1 MNFHKPNLK
10 LNFKTNLVGKII
22 LGVIGIYVL
31 YVLAI
36 GLISSTCPEHY
47 TAPDLGDNATDK
59 DKAMIMADA
68 VTHSLDTE
76 LDSVFGWIPNDL
88 LFVPKILDNITS
100 YQKGV
105 IYATRPA
112 SDIVAKTVSRYGKN
126 DTMDPRLVDATSR
139 YFVYSS
145 EVWGFWF
152 VYDAEG
158 KYKEGIRNWKS
169 WATSV
174 DSGAKNAG
182 VYNVKTDDVYS
193 ILKYCSQMLEF
204 ALGTLNNEKISHF
217 DSDNNIYFAKGV
229 AAVVEDVLR
238 GLISEDKEVVVRGG
252 AENVQAALD
261 RLDYIR
267 NFNPWYVV
275 AGGNTRGD
283 AMLPNHV
290 AGIARHIDVASN
302 RISDIMLSMEK

>member
-158 KYKEGIRNWKS
+158 KYKEGIRNWKA

-182 VYNVKTDDVYS
+182 VYNVK
-193 ILKYCSQMLEF
+193 
-204 ALGTLNNEKISHF
+204 
-217 DSDNNIYFAKGV
+217 
-229 AAVVEDVLR
+229 
-238 GLISEDKEVVVRGG
+238 
-252 AENVQAALD
+252 
-261 RLDYIR
+261 
-267 NFNPWYVV
+267 
-275 AGGNTRGD
+275 
-283 AMLPNHV
+283 
-290 AGIARHIDVASN
+290 N
-302 RISDIMLSMEK
+302 R